1 MANSKPTFTSP
12 VQIYALGGLGEIGKN
27 LYCIENDNSLLIIDC
42 GVLFP
47 DSDMPGIDY
56 IVPDFT
62 HLQMNESKIK
72 ALVITHGHEDHIG
85 GIPFLLD
92 QVDVP
97 VIYAPKI
104 ACALIRHK
112 LQEHRTRQV
121 PKLIEYDEDT
131 VVKAGDFTCQFYHVT
146 HSIPDSFGIFI
157 ETPQGT
163 ILESGDFKIDL
174 TPVDQDFN
182 LSKLTRFGDQG
193 VDLLMADS
201 TNAEREGYTSSERSV
216 IKGIEDVFS
225 QAPGR
230 LIISTFSSNITRI
243 QQIIETSVKFK
254 RKVIVFGRSMLSNI
268 DAAREYGYIRISDDH
283 LGSPADLKKLSPD
296 QVTILCTGTQG
307 ESMAVLGRIARGDHK
322 DIRVQYG
329 DTIVFSSSAI
339 PGNTA
344 AINSVINQL
353 TRLGATVVTNSIITN
368 LHSSGHASRQEMRL
382 LQKLARPKY
391 FMPIHGEYRM
401 LKMHAGIAVECG
413 LKKENTFICENGDVL
428 TLINHKVERGTAVHA
443 DNVYID
449 GKNAVGLKTSV
460 INDRNTLIHE
470 GMVAVFLLIDPKTNE
485 LLSTPVVESKG
496 FISSNKKGL
505 QQKAGE
511 VIGIEVNRLMQS
523 SSKVTYSDIK
533 STVRQT
539 ASHFLFR
546 ESHRKPMVI
555 PVILSCNGGREG
567 FASDSGS
574 YAPSSI

>member
-1 MANSKPTFTSP
+1 MASLKSSLTSP
-12 VQIYALGGLGEIGKN
+12 VQIYALGGLGEVGKN

-47 DSDMPGIDY
+47 DADMPGIDY
-56 IVPDFT
+56 IVPDFS
-62 HLQMNESKIK
+62 HLKMNESKIK

-92 QVDVP
+92 QVEIP
-97 VIYAPKI
+97 IIYAPKI
-104 ACALIRHK
+104 ACALIGHK
-112 LQEHRTRQV
+112 LREHKTRQV
-121 PKLIEYDEDT
+121 PKLIQYDEDT
-131 VVKAGDFTCQFYHVT
+131 IVQAGDFTCQFYHVT

-163 ILESGDFKIDL
+163 IVESGDFKIDL
-174 TPVDQDFN
+174 TPVDADFN
-182 LSKLTRFGDQG
+182 LSKLSRFGDQG

-243 QQIIETSVKFK
+243 QQIIETSIKFK

-268 DAAREYGYIRISDDH
+268 EAARQFGYIMVSDEY
-283 LGSPADLKKLSPD
+283 LGTADDLKKLSPD

-322 DIRVQYG
+322 DIKVQYG

-344 AINSVINQL
+344 NINSVINQL

-368 LHSSGHASRQEMRL
+368 LHSSGHASKQEMRL
-382 LQKLARPKY
+382 LQKLVRPKY

-401 LKMHAGIAVECG
+401 LKLHAGIAVECG
-413 LKKENTFICENGDVL
+413 MKKDNTFVCENGDVL
-428 TLINHKVERGTAVHA
+428 TLINHKVERGSSVQA

-460 INDRNTLIHE
+460 IYDRNTLIHE
-470 GMVAVFLLIDPKTNE
+470 GMVAVFLLIDPVNNE
-485 LLSTPVVESKG
+485 LLTTPVVESCG
-496 FISSNKKGL
+496 FISSNKKGI
-505 QQKAGE
+505 QKKAGE
-511 VIGIEVNRLMQS
+511 VIGIEVNRLMRGS
-523 SSKVTYSDIK
+523 RKITYQDIK
-533 STVRQT
+533 ATVRT
-539 ASHFLFR
+539 SASHFLYR
-546 ESHRKPMVI
+546 ESHRNPMII
-555 PVILSCNGGREG
+555 PVILTYG
-567 FASDSGS
+567 SDKKAEETLA
-574 YAPSSI
+574 YYKNFM